1 MQPIGIFDS
10 GLGGL
15 SVLQAVRQLLP
26 AEPLVYL
33 ADQARVPYGPRPC
46 AEVCAFAEQVT
57 RFLLVHEARL
67 VVVAC
72 NTASACALEHLRREF
87 PKLLFVGMEPAVKP
101 AVESS
106 IRKVVAVLATAATF
120 SSARYASLVQRY
132 GSRAQVLQDA
142 CSGWVELVE
151 AGTTDTPQAHA
162 VVRAVL
168 QPLLAAGADTL
179 VLGCTHFTFLK
190 KAISEC
196 AGAGVAIVD
205 PAPAVARR
213 VQALLS
219 PPEPQPAMP
228 GSVRV
233 YSTGLQRDTL
243 QRAASVALGRAVAV
257 ERVVL
262 V

>member
-1 MQPIGIFDS
+1 M
-10 GLGGL
+10 
-15 SVLQAVRQLLP
+15 
-26 AEPLVYL
+26 
-33 ADQARVPYGPRPC
+33 
-46 AEVCAFAEQVT
+46 
-57 RFLLVHEARL
+57 
-67 VVVAC
+67 
-72 NTASACALEHLRREF
+72 
-87 PKLLFVGMEPAVKP
+87 
-101 AVESS
+101 
-106 IRKVVAVLATAATF
+106 
-120 SSARYASLVQRY
+120 
-132 GSRAQVLQDA
+132 
-142 CSGWVELVE
+142 E

-162 VVRAVL
+162 AVRAVL

-213 VQALLS
+213 VQALL
-219 PPEPQPAMP
+219 PQPEPQPEPQPAMP

-233 YSTGLQRDTL
+233 YSTGMQRDTL

>member
-106 IRKVVAVLATAATF
+106 ARKVVAVLATAATF
-120 SSARYASLVQRY
+120 SSARYASRVQRY
-132 GSRAQVLQDA
+132 GSGARVLQDV

-151 AGTTDTPQAHA
+151 SGATDTPQAHA
-162 VVRAVL
+162 AVRAVL

-196 AGAGVAIVD
+196 AGPGVAIVD

-213 VQALLS
+213 VQGLL
-219 PPEPQPAMP
+219 PRAEPQPSMP
-228 GSVRV
+228 ASVRV
-233 YSTGLQRDTL
+233 YSTGLQPDTL
-243 QRAASVALGRAVAV
+243 QRAASLALGRAVTV

>member
-1 MQPIGIFDS
+1 M
-10 GLGGL
+10 
-15 SVLQAVRQLLP
+15 
-26 AEPLVYL
+26 
-33 ADQARVPYGPRPC
+33 
-46 AEVCAFAEQVT
+46 EVCAFAEQVT

-101 AVESS
+101 AIESS
-106 IRKVVAVLATAATF
+106 ARKVVAVLATAATF

-132 GSRAQVLQDA
+132 GSGARVLQDV

-151 AGTTDTPQAHA
+151 SGATDTPQAHA
-162 VVRAVL
+162 AVRAVL

-196 AGAGVAIVD
+196 AGPGVAIVD

-213 VQALLS
+213 VQGLL
-219 PPEPQPAMP
+219 PRAEPQLATPA
-228 GSVRV
+228 SVRV
-233 YSTGLQRDTL
+233 YSTGLQPDTL
-243 QRAASVALGRAVAV
+243 QRAASLALGRAVTV